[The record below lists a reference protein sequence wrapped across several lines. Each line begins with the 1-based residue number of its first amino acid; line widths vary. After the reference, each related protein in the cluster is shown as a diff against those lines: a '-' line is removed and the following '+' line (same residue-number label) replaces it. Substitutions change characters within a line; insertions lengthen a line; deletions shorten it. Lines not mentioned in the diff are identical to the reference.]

1 MAFPKAITRSADT
14 DLPRAVDFILVN
26 FLYAPDDGAW
36 IEVEWGH
43 GAGTMAVGVLIFRS
57 LI

>member
-1 MAFPKAITRSADT
+1 
-14 DLPRAVDFILVN
+14 VDFILVS

-36 IEVEWGH
+36 IEVKWGH
-43 GAGTMAVGVLIFRS
+43 GADAMAVGVLIFRS